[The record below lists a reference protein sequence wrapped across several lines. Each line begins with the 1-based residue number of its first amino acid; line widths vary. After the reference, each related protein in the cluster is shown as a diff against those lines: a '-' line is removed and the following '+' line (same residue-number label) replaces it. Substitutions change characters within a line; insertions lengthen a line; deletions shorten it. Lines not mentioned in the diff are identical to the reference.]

1 MNLQRRRQILSGILA
16 IAGIGAL
23 IANQQPQTLAQLPE
37 SGYQAPSFTLQSI
50 SGREIKLAQFRG
62 RPVMLNFFASWCP
75 PCQAEAPDL
84 VKMYDRYQGKIIFLG
99 IDMTET
105 DSPAA
110 VSAFMKKV
118 GMTYPVLLD
127 GMGKVARQYDVIS
140 IPTSFFINAQGKIV
154 QRVEGAMNQQT
165 LQTDLAQLSRPAV
178 QT

>member
-1 MNLQRRRQILSGILA
+1 
-16 IAGIGAL
+16 
-23 IANQQPQTLAQLPE
+23 
-37 SGYQAPSFTLQSI
+37 
-50 SGREIKLAQFRG
+50 
-62 RPVMLNFFASWCP
+62 MLNFFASWCP

-178 QT
+178 KT